1 MMLITAMIGTLG
13 FCLLFKIK
21 RDKIIY
27 GVIGGTISTVIYLI
41 CIQAGMDLFIQ
52 NFIPT
57 VVATIYT
64 EIIARVVKA
73 PTTVFL
79 FPAIIPLTPGG
90 SLYYTMRAI
99 VDGNMAEAKTV
110 GKQTMVISLGI
121 ALGVLLVSLVFSRF
135 SYKKEQPN
143 TRFTKK

>member
-1 MMLITAMIGTLG
+1 MMVITAIIGTLG
-13 FCLLFKIK
+13 FCLLFNVKK
-21 RDKIIY
+21 DKIIY

-41 CIQAGMDLFIQ
+41 CIEAGMDLFIQ

-64 EIIARVVKA
+64 EIVARVVKA

-90 SLYYTMRAI
+90 SLYYTMQAI
-99 VDGNMAEAKTV
+99 VDGDMAEAKTV
-110 GKQTMVISLGI
+110 GKQTLVIALGI
-121 ALGVLLVSLVFSRF
+121 ALGVLLVSLLFSQFAHRK
-135 SYKKEQPN
+135 SQPN
-143 TRFTKK
+143 TRFAKK

>member
-41 CIQAGMDLFIQ
+41 CIQAGMDLLIQ

-110 GKQTMVISLGI
+110 GKQTMVIALGI

>member
-1 MMLITAMIGTLG
+1 MMVITAIIGTLG
-13 FCLLFKIK
+13 FCLLFNVKK
-21 RDKIIY
+21 DKIIY

-41 CIQAGMDLFIQ
+41 CIEAGMDLFIQ

-110 GKQTMVISLGI
+110 GKQTMVIALGI

>member
-1 MMLITAMIGTLG
+1 MVITAIIGTLG
-13 FCLLFKIK
+13 FCLLFNVKK
-21 RDKIIY
+21 DKIIY

-41 CIQAGMDLFIQ
+41 CIKAGMDLFIQ

-64 EIIARVVKA
+64 EIVARVVKA

-99 VDGNMAEAKTV
+99 VDGDMAEAKTV
-110 GKQTMVISLGI
+110 GKQTVVIALGI
-121 ALGVLLVSLVFSRF
+121 ALGVLLVSLLFSQFAHR
-135 SYKKEQPN
+135 KAHQN
-143 TRFTKK
+143 TRFAKK

>member
-41 CIQAGMDLFIQ
+41 CIQGGMDLFIQ

-110 GKQTMVISLGI
+110 GKQTMVIALGI

>member
-110 GKQTMVISLGI
+110 GKQAMVIALGI

>member
-110 GKQTMVISLGI
+110 GKQTMVIALGI

>member
-1 MMLITAMIGTLG
+1 MMVITAIIGTLG
-13 FCLLFKIK
+13 FCLLFNVKK
-21 RDKIIY
+21 DKIIY

-41 CIQAGMDLFIQ
+41 CIEAGMDLFIQ

-57 VVATIYT
+57 VVATLYT
-64 EIIARVVKA
+64 EIVARVVKA

-99 VDGNMAEAKTV
+99 VDGDMAEAKVV
-110 GKQTMVISLGI
+110 GKQTLVIALGI
-121 ALGVLLVSLVFSRF
+121 ALGVLLVSLLFSQFAHRK
-135 SYKKEQPN
+135 SQPN
-143 TRFTKK
+143 TRFAKK

>member
-99 VDGNMAEAKTV
+99 VDGNMAEANTV
-110 GKQTMVISLGI
+110 GKQTMVIALGI

>member
-110 GKQTMVISLGI
+110 GKQTMVIALGI

-135 SYKKEQPN
+135 SYKKEQTN